1 MENGEVKGLKAKGGF
16 EVSIKWSEGKLQSAE
31 IKSLCGM
38 QCRLRANTVVSISC
52 DGKML
57 ILSLLIILFYLIPKR
72 QDLHY
77 KELRKQS

>member
-52 DGKML
+52 DGKNVNSKL
-57 ILSLLIILFYLIPKR
+57 ADNIILFDTEKDRIYTIR
-72 QDLHY
+72 
-77 KELRKQS
+77 S